1 MEHTI
6 KIVICTERGILEKYS
21 VLLCRSL
28 RQFGGEMSQ
37 TEIYSIAPR
46 QAYYPSQKTISELE
60 KLGATHLNSNLNSA
74 FKDDYFVNKF
84 IAAGYIE
91 KKYPES
97 IIVFL
102 DSDQLFFNPPTAF
115 QLAENTDV
123 MIRAV
128 DRKNI
133 GVSSEIDTEWNYWNA
148 LYKLLEIDI
157 TKLHKVETSTGELIL
172 PYFQGGMIVSKAKNN
187 LFAHIEKNYALVR
200 QQQLAPKDGNFFV
213 EQSTYS
219 ATILQQQ
226 LRFELV
232 PNTYNYPFSLH
243 NEIAPKFTV
252 SNFENLHTAHYH
264 DLLVAKKKP
273 HYFSEFL
280 ENTEKGQW
288 VKEQIIDL
296 NIKPDTL
303 WQKYLKKARKKLR
316 KNFF

>member
-1 MEHTI
+1 MEHNI

-28 RQFGGEMSQ
+28 RQFGGDMSQ

-46 QAYYPSQKTISELE
+46 QGYYPSQKTIYELE
-60 KLGATHLNSNLNSA
+60 KLGVTHLNINLNTA

-97 IIVFL
+97 SIVFL

-115 QLAENTDV
+115 KLTENTDV

-133 GVSSEIDTEWNYWNA
+133 GVSSKNDTEWDYWNA

-187 LFAHIEKNYALVR
+187 LFTHIEKNYALVR
-200 QQQLAPKDGNFFV
+200 QHKIAPKDGNFFV

-219 ATILQQQ
+219 ATILQQN

-243 NEIAPKFTV
+243 NEIAPKFRV

-288 VKEQIIDL
+288 LKAQINDL
-296 NIKPDTL
+296 AIKPPS
-303 WQKYLKKARKKLR
+303 YLMQFSDKLKRKLSKK
-316 KNFF
+316 FF

>member
-1 MEHTI
+1 VEHNI

-28 RQFGGEMSQ
+28 RQFGGDMSQ
-37 TEIYSIAPR
+37 TKIYSIAPR
-46 QAYYPSQKTISELE
+46 QGYYPSQKTISELE
-60 KLGATHLNSNLNSA
+60 KLGVIHLNSNLNTA

-97 IIVFL
+97 SIVFL

-115 QLAENTDV
+115 KLTENTDV

-133 GVSSEIDTEWNYWNA
+133 GVSSKNDSEWDYWNA

-187 LFAHIEKNYALVR
+187 LFTHIEKNYALVR
-200 QQQLAPKDGNFFV
+200 QHKLAPKDGNFFV

-219 ATILQQQ
+219 ATILQQN

-243 NEIAPKFTV
+243 NEIAPKFRV

-264 DLLVAKKKP
+264 DLLIHHP
-273 HYFSEFL
+273 YPNYFKAFL
-280 ENTEKGQW
+280 ENSEKGQW
-288 VKEQIIDL
+288 LNTQINELGIS
-296 NIKPDTL
+296 PPG
-303 WQKYLKKARKKLR
+303 YLGSMYEKLKRKLR
-316 KNFF
+316 KKFF